1 MALVKS
7 CHSRRSTVDA
17 DFAAA
22 GGYFK
27 HPLAQRPNR
36 PYFVSNGDVDAS

>member
-7 CHSRRSTVDA
+7 CHSWRSTVDA

-22 GGYFK
+22 GGAFK
-27 HPLAQRPNR
+27 HPLAQCPNR
-36 PYFVSNGDVDAS
+36 PYLVYNGDVDAS